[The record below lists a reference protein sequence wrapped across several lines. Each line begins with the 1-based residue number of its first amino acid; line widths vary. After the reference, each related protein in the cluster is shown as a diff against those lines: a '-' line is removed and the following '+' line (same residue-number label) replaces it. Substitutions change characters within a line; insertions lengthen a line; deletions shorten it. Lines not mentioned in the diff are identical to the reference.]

1 MNNSCL
7 KNQLIIISAIL
18 LLNCTNSNQLKI
30 QDLKFPD
37 VNEKSIRK
45 NNVKEIYKIAGSDFG
60 QYQKNDTI
68 SILKY
73 NIQGKL
79 INEYIII
86 IKALYSY
93 DVSYQYDSLNLVSKK
108 IHSSDFT
115 NEFDFVYE
123 LKPDSLLLYQKYKSP
138 TYKNISGKIPVI
150 SGTFKFNK
158 QGYLIEKSQYENNDF
173 DAGRRYITQYTYDS
187 LHQLL
192 SEKKFL
198 DLSIIKDSANY
209 NYYTSYK
216 NTVKYYYT
224 DQKIDSAIQ
233 VFYYLD
239 NDRNKTN
246 ETYRILYDNNGLI
259 KEKIRDSI
267 HIFYKHNTF

>member
-1 MNNSCL
+1 MRKKITSII
-7 KNQLIIISAIL
+7 LITL
-18 LLNCTNSNQLKI
+18 LLCCKKKNQLKI
-30 QDLKFPD
+30 NDLNFSKVD
-37 VNEKSIRK
+37 EKSIQK
-45 NNVKEIYKIAGSDFG
+45 NNIKETYLIAASDFG

-68 SILKY
+68 SVLKY
-73 NIQGKL
+73 NKHGKL
-79 INEYIII
+79 INEYIRT
-86 IKALYSY
+86 KAFHNYN
-93 DVSYQYDSLNLVSKK
+93 VSYQYDSLNLITKK

-123 LKPDSLLLYQKYKSP
+123 LKPDSLLLYQKYKNQI
-138 TYKNISGKIPVI
+138 YKNITGKIPVI

-173 DAGRRYITQYTYDS
+173 NAGRKYITQYTYDS

-198 DLSIIKDSANY
+198 DLSIISDSANY

-216 NTVKYYYT
+216 NILKYYYT
-224 DQKIDSAIQ
+224 DRKIDSVIQ
-233 VFYYLD
+233 FFYYK
-239 NDRNKTN
+239 NKTN
-246 ETYRILYDNNGLI
+246 ETYRILYDKNGLI

-267 HIFYKHNTF
+267 HIFYQHNTF

>member
-1 MNNSCL
+1 M
-7 KNQLIIISAIL
+7 KNKLVTIL
-18 LLNCTNSNQLKI
+18 LIGFLWNCTNSNQLKI

-37 VNEKSIRK
+37 VDEKSIK
-45 NNVKEIYKIAGSDFG
+45 ENNVKEIYKIAGSDFG
-60 QYQKNDTI
+60 QYKKNDTI

-73 NIQGKL
+73 NAQGKL
-79 INEYIII
+79 INEYVRV
-86 IKALYSY
+86 KGFYSY
-93 DVSYQYDSLNLVSKK
+93 SVSYQYDLLNLVSKK

-138 TYKNISGKIPVI
+138 TYKNITGKIPVI

-158 QGYLIEKSQYENNDF
+158 LGYLIEKSQYENNDF

-198 DLSIIKDSANY
+198 DLSIISDSANY

-216 NTVKYYYT
+216 NILKYYYT
-224 DQKIDSAIQ
+224 NQKIDSAIQ
-233 VFYYLD
+233 VFHYLD

-246 ETYRILYDNNGLI
+246 ETYRVLYDKNGLI
-259 KEKIRDSI
+259 KEETKDSI
-267 HIFYKHNTF
+267 HILYKHNTF